1 MNDISAILQKIQEDA
16 RQYGENAA
24 AAAREKAEA
33 ITESCRQEAQ
43 AETQRVLEAAIR
55 QRAVSQSGIESR
67 NTKLQVRRQAIDSA
81 FGKAMEQ
88 LCAMPAEKKTAV
100 YARLAAQSS
109 FAGEALL
116 VLNQADRDTLGKTL
130 PAEIMKQC
138 AAAGRTCKVTLS
150 GAAGPFAGGFILDQ
164 GSTETNCTFEVLSAG
179 VKEELEAQVDAALFG

>member
-43 AETQRVLEAAIR
+43 AETQRVLEAAKRQAEAIR

-67 NTKLQVRRQAIDSA
+67 NAKLQVRRQAIDSA

-116 VLNQADRDTLGKTL
+116 VLNQTDRDALGKAL

-150 GAAGPFAGGFILDQ
+150 GGTEPFGCSDGLYPGPGQHRDQLHLRGFERERQ
-164 GSTETNCTFEVLSAG
+164 GRA
-179 VKEELEAQVDAALFG
+179 

>member
-1 MNDISAILQKIQEDA
+1 MNDISAILQKIREDA

-43 AETQRVLEAAIR
+43 
-55 QRAVSQSGIESR
+55 SGIESR
-67 NTKLQVRRQAIDSA
+67 NAKLQVRRQAIDSA

-150 GAAGPFAGGFILDQ
+150 GAAGPFAGGFILAQ